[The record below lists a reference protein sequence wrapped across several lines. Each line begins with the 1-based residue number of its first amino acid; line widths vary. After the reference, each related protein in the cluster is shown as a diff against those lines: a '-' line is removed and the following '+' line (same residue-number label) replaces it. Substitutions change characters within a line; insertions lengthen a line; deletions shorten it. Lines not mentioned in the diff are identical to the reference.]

1 MSFCPMSWASVG
13 GVVEGVTGGGLAG
26 VGVGCTGT
34 EFGNGDFDGMGD
46 GRGEGVV
53 TGALGAAAVVP
64 G

>member
-34 EFGNGDFDGMGD
+34 ELGNGDFDGMGD
-46 GRGEGVV
+46 GPGEGVA
-53 TGALGAAAVVP
+53 TGPLGAAAVVP